1 MNVDKQRNLHCKF
14 VNLQCKYARYFSG
27 EKAVLSVLNHCR
39 EVTDCKD
46 QSTLEVDEY
55 DALLKIHHTIESFL
69 DLKIYSIKPIT

>member
-55 DALLKIHHTIESFL
+55 DALLKIHHTIESLL